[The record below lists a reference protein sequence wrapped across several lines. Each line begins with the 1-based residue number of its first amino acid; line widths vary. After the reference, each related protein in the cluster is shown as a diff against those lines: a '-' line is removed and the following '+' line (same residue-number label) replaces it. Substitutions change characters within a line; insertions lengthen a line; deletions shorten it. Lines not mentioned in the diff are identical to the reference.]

1 MIEEDEL
8 LEYAQYV
15 ENYYGTPR
23 SYVEEM
29 LSRGKNVILEI
40 EIQGAMKIKEK
51 IPDSRSGI
59 CDTANIPRNL
69 RTVS

>member
-23 SYVEEM
+23 SYVEEHASKAEM
-29 LSRGKNVILEI
+29 
-40 EIQGAMKIKEK
+40 
-51 IPDSRSGI
+51 
-59 CDTANIPRNL
+59 
-69 RTVS
+69 

>member
-1 MIEEDEL
+1 MIEADEL

-29 LSRGKNVILEI
+29 LSKGKNAILETR
-40 EIQGAMKIKEK
+40 
-51 IPDSRSGI
+51 SRGQ
-59 CDTANIPRNL
+59 
-69 RTVS
+69 